1 MEEWQSNDSGYLNC
15 IGVGDTYVR
24 KQLER
29 IINENK
35 IKAKEIFWI
44 PNNNVDYSVEVF
56 VNEMELIEKEEA
68 RVYGNDWES

>member
-35 IKAKEIFWI
+35 IKAKKIFWI
-44 PNNNVDYSVEVF
+44 PDYNVDDSVEVF
-56 VNEMELIEKEEA
+56 VNGMEFIEKEEVWKK
-68 RVYGNDWES
+68 R

>member
-24 KQLER
+24 RQLER

-35 IKAKEIFWI
+35 IKARSITYIPSLDTEEIDVYI
-44 PNNNVDYSVEVF
+44 NDMV
-56 VNEMELIEKEEA
+56 LIEKEE
-68 RVYGNDWES
+68 RRKK

>member
-35 IKAKEIFWI
+35 IKAKKIFWI
-44 PNNNVDYSVEVF
+44 PNNNVDNSVEVF
-56 VNEMELIEKEEA
+56 VNEMELIEKEEE
-68 RVYGNDWES
+68 WKTK

>member
-35 IKAKEIFWI
+35 IKAKKIFWI
-44 PNNNVDYSVEVF
+44 PDYNIDDSVEVF
-56 VNEMELIEKEEA
+56 VNGMEFIEKEEVWKK
-68 RVYGNDWES
+68 R

>member
-24 KQLER
+24 RQLER

-35 IKAKEIFWI
+35 IKARSITYIPPLDTEEIDVYV
-44 PNNNVDYSVEVF
+44 NDMEF
-56 VNEMELIEKEEA
+56 VEKEEH
-68 RVYGNDWES
+68 WKKK

>member
-35 IKAKEIFWI
+35 IKAKDIFWI

-56 VNEMELIEKEEA
+56 VNEMELIEKEE
-68 RVYGNDWES
+68 VWKKK